1 MKPQSIPLG
10 SPKTKFLVFF
20 VSAKKYLPSASND
33 FTRLEKGRGRPVA
46 EAPPLSDGCKPDSV
60 QPATRAAGLDGHLSR
75 RRGSRAGGGSLW
87 NGDQYPEG
95 SPLSR
100 RSGRRPDPSCSVLHR
115 MGFFVPPRLRSG
127 RWALTPPFHPYPPAC
142 ARGRSVFCDT
152 IRRPGLSRRPPAR
165 STRHA
170 ALWCPDFPLRSR
182 FAAQTER
189 PSAIGEKTKP
199 DRVGSKVR
207 FRQPPAPLIRRVDH
221 GQYSHHWRLEWN
233 RG

>member
-1 MKPQSIPLG
+1 MIFAL
-10 SPKTKFLVFF
+10 
-20 VSAKKYLPSASND
+20 AKKYLPSASND

-60 QPATRAAGLDGHLSR
+60 QPATHAAGLDGHLSR
-75 RRGSRAGGGSLW
+75 RRGSRAGGGSLR

-95 SPLSR
+95 SPLAR

-152 IRRPGLSRRPPAR
+152 VRRSGLSRRPPAR

-170 ALWCPDFPLRSR
+170 AMWCPDFPLCLC

-189 PSAIGEKTKP
+189 PSAIGEKLNP
-199 DRVGSKVR
+199 IVAGARCDLDNPS
-207 FRQPPAPLIRRVDH
+207 RR
-221 GQYSHHWRLEWN
+221 
-233 RG
+233 